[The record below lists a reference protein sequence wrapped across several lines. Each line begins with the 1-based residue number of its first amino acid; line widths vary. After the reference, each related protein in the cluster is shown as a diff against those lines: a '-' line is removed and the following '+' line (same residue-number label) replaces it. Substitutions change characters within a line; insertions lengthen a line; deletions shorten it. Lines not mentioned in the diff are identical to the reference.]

1 MMRLGGSARPRGR
14 PLARLVCARRR
25 GRSPHEAAAANASP
39 WRASARRH
47 GRRGAGAG
55 CLDSYQRRARV
66 ERGSCHACGPES
78 GSRSRDREAPS
89 SKGSRIGCAKDR
101 DDAWQKRCAAST
113 AVKRLRITMSACDVA
128 ILTSRITGIAR
139 DVAFLTMRITG
150 SAHDVAIVPMCFRD
164 AHGQKDRLSGSTPA
178 RGDRLP

>member
-1 MMRLGGSARPRGR
+1 
-14 PLARLVCARRR
+14 
-25 GRSPHEAAAANASP
+25 
-39 WRASARRH
+39 
-47 GRRGAGAG
+47 
-55 CLDSYQRRARV
+55 
-66 ERGSCHACGPES
+66 
-78 GSRSRDREAPS
+78 
-89 SKGSRIGCAKDR
+89 
-101 DDAWQKRCAAST
+101 
-113 AVKRLRITMSACDVA
+113 VKRLRITMSACDVA